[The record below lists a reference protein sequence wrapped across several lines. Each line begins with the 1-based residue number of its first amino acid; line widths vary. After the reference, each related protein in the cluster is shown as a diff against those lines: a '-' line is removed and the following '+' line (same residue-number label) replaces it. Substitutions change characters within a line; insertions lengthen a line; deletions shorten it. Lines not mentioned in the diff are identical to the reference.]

1 MEINIDNRI
10 ILALAEVAGSEE
22 RDLNKIFVFRKKGKD
37 PVFFATNGQIA
48 LKVELAQADFNFDDD
63 FVLELPVMLKKVL
76 KYNKKE
82 ENTDFN
88 ITTIKEERGFITA
101 SFINGIPFELKFANP
116 ETKHF
121 EELPDIFKQETVEQ
135 KAFAFNPLLA
145 NKLGKAIVRLGF
157 PPMQT
162 FLLGEKRMQGTKQN
176 EEFIVEYILMGGLT
190 DEEQ

>member
-22 RDLNKIFVFRKKGKD
+22 RGLNKIFVFRKKGKD

-82 ENTDFN
+82 ENTAFN
-88 ITTIKEERGFITA
+88 ITTIKEERGFIKA
-101 SFINGIPFELKFANP
+101 SFINGLPFDLKFANP

-162 FLLGEKRMQGTKQN
+162 FLLGEQGMQGTKQN
-176 EEFIVEYILMGGLT
+176 EEFIVEYILMGGRT

>member
-22 RDLNKIFVFRKKGKD
+22 RDLNKIFVFRKKGED

-48 LKVELAQADFNFDDD
+48 LKVELAQPDFNFDDD
-63 FVLELPVMLKKVL
+63 FILELPIILKKVL

-82 ENTDFN
+82 ENTPLN
-88 ITTIKEERGFITA
+88 TTIIKEENGNITA
-101 SFINGIPFELKFANP
+101 SFFNERPFELNFVNP

-121 EELPDIFKQETVEQ
+121 NELPDIFKQNTIEQ

-145 NKLGKAIVRLGF
+145 GKLAKAIVRLGF

-162 FLLGEKRMQGTKQN
+162 FLLGEQRMQGIKQN
-176 EEFIVEYILMGGLT
+176 EEFIAEYVLMGGKT